1 MIYDISIIC
10 LRFSVDKH
18 VQEKRIF
25 WVQQRREIP
34 TAFRLCSVRQPWL
47 TCMRH
52 KGISYNHPKLCNAK
66 LVAQVYIYIHIWL
79 YIIIHIYTHI
89 QRGMGI
95 SKVSNISSCSQQ
107 PSRDLTSSQRALGGI
122 FLVLNQ
128 VHGSKGPLAGEGKS
142 NISSWENKTQP
153 SLRCWY

>member
-66 LVAQVYIYIHIWL
+66 LVAQVYIYIYIHIWL
-79 YIIIHIYTHI
+79 YIIIHIYTHTHSEGYGHLKSI
-89 QRGMGI
+89 EHLVLLSATIKRSHIFPTGTG
-95 SKVSNISSCSQQ
+95 
-107 PSRDLTSSQRALGGI
+107 RDLPCSEPSTRFQRTPGRW
-122 FLVLNQ
+122 
-128 VHGSKGPLAGEGKS
+128 GK
-142 NISSWENKTQP
+142 IQHF
-153 SLRCWY
+153 